1 MQKPASEI
9 AIPDTLL
16 ETAESATSTSWDSGK
31 HPPVRPILRSVRREA
46 SSHLIPVHLIKGAE
60 VRAVFR
66 VFRAKS
72 RHEIATMLAQMFP
85 ELLWKLPP
93 KRKIWESEHF
103 RMAMFDTVALGFAYW
118 QHDGTREPTL
128 D

>member
-1 MQKPASEI
+1 M
-9 AIPDTLL
+9 
-16 ETAESATSTSWDSGK
+16 
-31 HPPVRPILRSVRREA
+31 
-46 SSHLIPVHLIKGAE
+46 IPVHLIKGAE
-60 VRAVFR
+60 VKAVFR

-72 RHEIATMLAQMFP
+72 KHDIASMLAQMFP

-103 RMAMFDTVALGFAYW
+103 RMVMFDAIALGFAYW
-118 QHDGTREPTL
+118 QRDGTRDPMP